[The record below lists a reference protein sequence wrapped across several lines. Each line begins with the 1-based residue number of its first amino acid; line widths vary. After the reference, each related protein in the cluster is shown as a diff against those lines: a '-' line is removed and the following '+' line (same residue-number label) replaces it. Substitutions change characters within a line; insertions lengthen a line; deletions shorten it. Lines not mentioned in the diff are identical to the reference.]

1 MAIGIVNYPNR
12 DTSDLTAYP
21 NGQIKNDPSGTP
33 VNVLTNG
40 DVQIFFDKLLR
51 ISGLTANGL
60 PDNETNGY
68 QLITALQHA
77 ARPYDAYVIALSQ
90 SGSADP
96 TAVIMEN
103 TLSGTPVLARSGAG
117 SFTIT
122 LTGEFLAAK
131 TVAFIS
137 MQTTNRLGKIT
148 RVTDNGLL
156 ILVEDAVGL
165 AADSFSAYVEVRVYR

>member
-51 ISGLTANGL
+51 IAGITANGL

-68 QLITALQHA
+68 QLVTALQQA
-77 ARPYDAYVIALSQ
+77 ARPYDAYVVALSQ
-90 SGSADP
+90 AGGADP

-103 TLSGTPVLARSGAG
+103 TLRGRA
-117 SFTIT
+117 
-122 LTGEFLAAK
+122 
-131 TVAFIS
+131 
-137 MQTTNRLGKIT
+137 LGHSPL
-148 RVTDNGLL
+148 R
-156 ILVEDAVGL
+156 
-165 AADSFSAYVEVRVYR
+165 

>member
-12 DTSDLTAYP
+12 DTSDLAAYP

-51 ISGLTANGL
+51 ICGITANGL

-68 QLITALQHA
+68 QLVDALQQA
-77 ARPYDAYVIALSQ
+77 ARPYDSYVVALTQ
-90 SGSADP
+90 SGTGDP
-96 TAVIMEN
+96 TAVVMEN
-103 TLSGTPVLARSGAG
+103 YLSGTPTLARTGSG

-122 LTGEFLAAK
+122 LAGEFLAAK

-137 MQTTNRLGKIT
+137 MQTTNRVGKIT
-148 RVTDNGLL
+148 RVTDDGLL
-156 ILVEDAVGL
+156 ILVEDAGGS

>member
-40 DVQIFFDKLLR
+40 DVQIFFDKMLR
-51 ISGLTANGL
+51 IAGLTANGI

-68 QLITALQHA
+68 QLVQAVQQA
-77 ARPYDAYVIALSQ
+77 ARPYDSYVIAMSQ
-90 SGSADP
+90 AGTADP
-96 TAVIMEN
+96 TAVVMEN
-103 TLSGTPVLARSGAG
+103 NLSGTPVLARSGGG

-122 LTGEFLAAK
+122 LVGEFLAAK

-137 MQTTNRLGKIT
+137 MQTTNRVGKIT
-148 RVTDNGLL
+148 RVTDDGLL
-156 ILVEDAVGL
+156 VLVEDAAG
-165 AADSFSAYVEVRVYR
+165 ASADSFSAYIEVRVYR